1 MIVKCRFCG
10 EKTESSNMS
19 FKEYGIKKVVKKYH
33 HEECFAKD
41 EEEKNKTKCF
51 HCKEKDSKS
60 NMVELIEDESLD
72 LKRYFHKD
80 CYNSFLKEKEFKNK
94 ELLELDELVKTIK
107 DIFEITIVPKDVFVI
122 INNIRNGE
130 SFSGK
135 KKNTTKRYKEGY
147 TYSLINETFKHCRE
161 SIIYSL
167 KTKEFNGLMN
177 SFRYAMAIVVDKLS
191 LVEKRIK
198 KSEKRKELEEIKGQV
213 RIKEGKADSF
223 VSNYKKERKTKK
235 SNIFND

>member
-10 EKTESSNMS
+10 EKSESSEMGY
-19 FKEYGIKKVVKKYH
+19 KEFGIKKVVKKYH

-41 EEEKNKTKCF
+41 EEERSKTKCF
-51 HCKEKDSKS
+51 YCKEKESKA
-60 NMVELIEDESLD
+60 NMVELIEDENLD
-72 LKRYFHKD
+72 LKRYFHKH
-80 CYNSFLKEKEFKNK
+80 CYDSFLEEKEFKNK
-94 ELLELDELVKTIK
+94 ESQELDELVETIK

-130 SFSGK
+130 SFGGK

-167 KTKEFNGLMN
+167 KTKDFNGLMN
-177 SFRYAMAIVVDKLS
+177 SFRYAIVIVVDKLS

-198 KSEKRKELEEIKGQV
+198 KAEKRKEIEEIKSQV
-213 RIKEGKADSF
+213 RVKEGKAEDF
-223 VSNYKKERKTKK
+223 VSNYKKDKKPKK